1 MIAYFISY
9 FVIYRRIEMSLSLGV
24 KSIFL
29 FVLSAIFLLLLTLL
43 ESSLSGLSLTAERI
57 LSFLLLVI
65 PAVIG
70 VLLGVMSLRRKESK
84 PWLAIFGI
92 MLNGLFALF
101 HIFVISFAG

>member
-70 VLLGVMSLRRKESK
+70 VLLGVMSLRR
-84 PWLAIFGI
+84 
-92 MLNGLFALF
+92 
-101 HIFVISFAG
+101 